1 MQEVVCRRQSALPSG
16 RIAGGGGMGGESH
29 VGEGAARRAEV
40 PCWQGP
46 AAVSPPGARGGT
58 GAINGAQTMA
68 VPLTTLAPLAPHG
81 AEGQGARGGSATD
94 REAMLSAT
102 SSPDSPRSVSTQTA
116 GPSLGH
122 SGCGLRDRRNK
133 GRDDVEGTGSSG
145 DYAGQQ
151 ELQAI
156 TEDRLWPQ
164 PLTRDSPASPAL
176 LDSTVHQ
183 PAACHREPG

>member
-1 MQEVVCRRQSALPSG
+1 MYPK
-16 RIAGGGGMGGESH
+16 
-29 VGEGAARRAEV
+29 
-40 PCWQGP
+40 
-46 AAVSPPGARGGT
+46 
-58 GAINGAQTMA
+58 
-68 VPLTTLAPLAPHG
+68 TLWYNIV
-81 AEGQGARGGSATD
+81 
-94 REAMLSAT
+94 
-102 SSPDSPRSVSTQTA
+102 DSPRSVSTQTA

-122 SGCGLRDRRNK
+122 SGCGLRDRGNK

-156 TEDRLWPQ
+156 TEDRLWPR

-176 LDSTVHQ
+176 LDSTVRQ

>member
-1 MQEVVCRRQSALPSG
+1 MQFTTAAPQG
-16 RIAGGGGMGGESH
+16 KRIY
-29 VGEGAARRAEV
+29 
-40 PCWQGP
+40 PK
-46 AAVSPPGARGGT
+46 
-58 GAINGAQTMA
+58 
-68 VPLTTLAPLAPHG
+68 TLWYNIV
-81 AEGQGARGGSATD
+81 
-94 REAMLSAT
+94 
-102 SSPDSPRSVSTQTA
+102 DSRRSVSTQTA
-116 GPSLGH
+116 GPRLGH
-122 SGCGLRDRRNK
+122 SGCGLRDRGNK

-164 PLTRDSPASPAL
+164 PLRPDSPASPAA